1 MVAKVLESV
10 PDQILLGSSDSR
22 LCVSFFDTL
31 LNFMR
36 HKEVSDNTPPL
47 LPVAITIELLLSSRH
62 FQKEDDETKIK
73 IVSSAVREVLVRNKK
88 EGSSKLLA
96 IENLCTDIFEK
107 ITSLKDFQVLA
118 LTCEKI
124 MVPINNALKEIPSD
138 DRTFVES
145 IAKAVLD
152 SKGAKGLAN
161 IINILD
167 DIGSKG
173 CITAERQQIIQAF
186 GNLRQSVQSI
196 LNEEEL
202 DIILTAFCQEFE
214 RRVGQKRKGRAGRGT
229 EGTTSIILNYFGI
242 NATHAP
248 EHFTT
253 GLEVDKWIRTK
264 DGWTI
269 GISCK
274 RTLRERWKQA
284 YTTDMD
290 LLSRHK
296 IRSLWHVITYD
307 NDLSDEKITEI
318 GSHRAILYLPDDSP
332 RLRNALQHPGMKNY
346 VRPMTRFIDDLKALV

>member
-1 MVAKVLESV
+1 MEIKEKLLIDPWDNAYWFARMLINSDKYGGVGGDSKSMLSVSATIDSLCSSKEIAK
-10 PDQILLGSSDSR
+10 
-22 LCVSFFDTL
+22 
-31 LNFMR
+31 
-36 HKEVSDNTPPL
+36 
-47 LPVAITIELLLSSRH
+47 
-62 FQKEDDETKIK
+62 DDEETKIR
-73 IVSSAVREVLVRNKK
+73 IVSDAIREVLIRNKRA
-88 EGSSKLLA
+88 GSSKLLA
-96 IENLCTDIFEK
+96 IENLCTDLFEK
-107 ITSLKDFQVLA
+107 ITCVKDFQVLA

-124 MVPINNALKEIPSD
+124 IVPINNALKEIPSD

-145 IAKAVLD
+145 IAKALLD

-186 GNLRQSVQSI
+186 GNLRKSVQKI
-196 LNEEEL
+196 LNEEES

-229 EGTTSIILNYFGI
+229 ESTTSTILNYFGI
-242 NATHAP
+242 KATHAP

-253 GLEVDKWIRTK
+253 GLEIDKWIGTK
-264 DGWTI
+264 DGWLI

-290 LLSRHK
+290 LLNRHK

-307 NDLSDEKITEI
+307 KDLSDDKITEI

-332 RLRNALQHPGMKNY
+332 RLKNALQHPGMKDY
-346 VRPMTRFIDDLKALV
+346 VRSMTRSIDDLKALV